1 MYALMTWTYGIGA
14 PTGLFVPS
22 LAVGA
27 AGGQIVGRVVRAMV
41 MSTGSDIVVDLHAYA
56 VMVSLFLF
64 LAFFWQFFWQS
75 FGNFWQSLAMV
86 CMGDLTDGVF
96 CLQGAA
102 SMLGGTTRMTISI
115 TVLVMETTG
124 SMQLIIPLM
133 ITIFFAKNIGDR
145 YSMGIYDTHIKIR
158 GAPFLNEPEYAG
170 VAADKLKVAEVMA
183 DSLVTLKPVM
193 RVRDLVNALTSTSHG
208 AFPVTVTDV
217 GDGHESGQPIELHG
231 SITRNLLLKMLTHR
245 VAMFDPEEP
254 REVSVTRSPFHTQIP
269 NH

>member
-1 MYALMTWTYGIGA
+1 
-14 PTGLFVPS
+14 
-22 LAVGA
+22 
-27 AGGQIVGRVVRAMV
+27 
-41 MSTGSDIVVDLHAYA
+41 
-56 VMVSLFLF
+56 
-64 LAFFWQFFWQS
+64 
-75 FGNFWQSLAMV
+75 
-86 CMGDLTDGVF
+86 
-96 CLQGAA
+96 
-102 SMLGGTTRMTISI
+102 
-115 TVLVMETTG
+115 
-124 SMQLIIPLM
+124 M

-254 REVSVTRSPFHTQIP
+254 REVSVEQSPFHTQIP
-269 NH
+269 KY